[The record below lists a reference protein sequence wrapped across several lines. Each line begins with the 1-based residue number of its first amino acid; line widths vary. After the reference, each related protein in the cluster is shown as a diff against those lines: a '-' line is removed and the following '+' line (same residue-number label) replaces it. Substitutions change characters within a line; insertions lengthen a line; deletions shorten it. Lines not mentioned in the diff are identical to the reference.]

1 MIGEPFGQLDAS
13 SEKKTTHLPQNTYLN
28 LIQPPQNQ
36 DILTFPSFPKAML
49 LVIQL
54 IPATFGDEAELR
66 ARELQAWSCQW
77 EDQDVFS
84 NKKVLCGGKFLFCFF
99 LGLRLVNW
107 H

>member
-13 SEKKTTHLPQNTYLN
+13 SEKTTHLPQNTYLN

-36 DILTFPSFPKAML
+36 NISTFPSFPKAML

-77 EDQDVFS
+77 DDKDVFFF
-84 NKKVLCGGKFLFCFF
+84 NKKVLCGGKFLFSFF
-99 LGLRLVNW
+99 CWG
-107 H
+107 